1 MEYSERTYRQWIISL
16 LLSIQLDTHSWI
28 LTVSGDG
35 KRKGSGFMSKMYFTI
50 TGTRYYYGK
59 EYLKPGM
66 TVQLVKEP
74 DNKYDK
80 EAIVVR
86 LKVLGDIGHVAN
98 STHTVIGDS
107 MSAGRLYDKIG
118 NKAEGKVLYVMEQ
131 GVLCKIKKG
140 DLKNEAV

>member
-1 MEYSERTYRQWIISL
+1 
-16 LLSIQLDTHSWI
+16 
-28 LTVSGDG
+28 
-35 KRKGSGFMSKMYFTI
+35 MSKMYFTI

-80 EAIVVR
+80 EAIVAR
-86 LKVLGDIGHVAN
+86 LKGLGDIGHVAN

>member
-1 MEYSERTYRQWIISL
+1 
-16 LLSIQLDTHSWI
+16 
-28 LTVSGDG
+28 
-35 KRKGSGFMSKMYFTI
+35 MSKMYFTI

-86 LKVLGDIGHVAN
+86 LKGLGDIGYVAN
-98 STHTVIGDS
+98 SIGTVIGDS
-107 MSAGRLYDKIG
+107 MSAGRIYDKIG
-118 NKAEGKVLYVMEQ
+118 ETAEGKVLYVMEQ
-131 GVLCKIKKG
+131 GVLCKLKK
-140 DLKNEAV
+140 DSLKR

>member
-1 MEYSERTYRQWIISL
+1 MKELAGGGEISL
-16 LLSIQLDTHSWI
+16 LLSIQLDTHAWI
-28 LTVSGDG
+28 LMVSGDG
-35 KRKGSGFMSKMYFTI
+35 KRKGSGFMSKAYFTI

-59 EYLKPGM
+59 EFLKPGM

-86 LKVLGDIGHVAN
+86 LKGLGDIGHVAN

-107 MSAGRLYDKIG
+107 MSAGRLYDC
-118 NKAEGKVLYVMEQ
+118 ECQ
-131 GVLCKIKKG
+131 PFF
-140 DLKNEAV
+140 